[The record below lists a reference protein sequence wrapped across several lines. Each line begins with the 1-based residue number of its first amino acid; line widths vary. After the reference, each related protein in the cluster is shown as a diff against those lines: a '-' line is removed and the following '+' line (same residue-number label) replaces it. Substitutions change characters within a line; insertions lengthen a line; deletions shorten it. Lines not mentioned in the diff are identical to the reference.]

1 MSSYQATRLEHS
13 WVAENR
19 DALLS
24 LPPPDDLPAQSRQR
38 SRSLGRP
45 RSKAIAKAGAILRGA
60 SWAEAQSDDETDR
73 QLQQAYGRRHRAK
86 APGATRPRGATPR
99 GEGDAQASGSA
110 SASAGA
116 ATPHG
121 NVRSEVAD
129 AREYLNAQSFARD
142 AQRTSPLQDIARC
155 QPPSLIWRSG
165 DFELW
170 LGGVHHVLDRNG
182 ANVRHYTIL
191 VDCLG
196 DVHQRAFDPAWFANT
211 SWVEVP
217 WNYREGRMRYFIE
230 FLDHLDVLR
239 RQPSGVRM
247 FCFCKRGERRSAAVL
262 AVTLMCYFGFTA
274 NAAKAQIEDRRSG
287 SNGRAQN
294 TSFTSFAS

>member
-1 MSSYQATRLEHS
+1 M
-13 WVAENR
+13 
-19 DALLS
+19 LS

-116 ATPHG
+116 ATPHA

-129 AREYLNAQSFARD
+129 AREYVNAQSFARD

-170 LGGVHHVLDRNG
+170 LGGVHHVLDRKG

-196 DVHQRAFDPAWFANT
+196 DVHQRAFDPARFANT

-217 WNYREGRMRYFIE
+217 WNYRGALALLHRVLGPPRCATPSGRWGQ
-230 FLDHLDVLR
+230 DVLIL
-239 RQPSGVRM
+239 Q
-247 FCFCKRGERRSAAVL
+247 ERRAPKCSRARRHANVL
-262 AVTLMCYFGFTA
+262 LRLHC
-274 NAAKAQIEDRRSG
+274 
-287 SNGRAQN
+287 
-294 TSFTSFAS
+294 